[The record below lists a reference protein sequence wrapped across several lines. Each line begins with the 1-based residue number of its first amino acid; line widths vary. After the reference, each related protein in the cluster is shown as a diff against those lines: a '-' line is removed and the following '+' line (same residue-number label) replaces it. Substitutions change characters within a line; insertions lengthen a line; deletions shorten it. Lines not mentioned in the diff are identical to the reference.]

1 MEKAF
6 ELNLVGRLGPIHAG
20 PGERNFRWKPT
31 HRYGGHKQAEHGYDG
46 KQESRVDKKVRVR
59 MCRAQISIRKSLF

>member
-1 MEKAF
+1 MGQKVGAKDNKEESSRLLGIMEKAF

-46 KQESRVDKKVRVR
+46 K
-59 MCRAQISIRKSLF
+59 